1 MFNQLKN
8 PGFKTSLIRNSFIQ
22 VVWWILF
29 YPGFF
34 SSDSFSAVDMAK
46 TGNLTNAFTA
56 SWALYVRL
64 FSFHGN
70 AIGLLTL
77 INGLILVFAVTR
89 FSYAIFSEKNAA
101 ISSFLL
107 TLTPVVVGM
116 GITLWH
122 DILMTA
128 GLLLVVA
135 FMTNLHQSKTI
146 SKSDVL
152 WELILGSFLITFKPN
167 GLPTLLVFSLIFIVF
182 NRLKTSIKA
191 ILVSI
196 VTVAAVTFVG
206 SSLILGLAPINNYFA
221 QEWMRNDISCF
232 ANTAAGAGFVEANLQ
247 NIGNTEAWRS
257 VAACTFLNNAKITT
271 EQKIQAQKYVPA
283 AWFKLLKS
291 EPLFLLETHLKRN
304 AYLNPIPVFGISTQP
319 FLHSTIEFKG
329 NGIDWAFPKLAEVA
343 RAPMR
348 VWNAIRVIT
357 GWAGMWVLI
366 TFVLLI
372 KYKKRALL
380 PAHLMSISLI
390 GVLFIFAPIP
400 DGRYALFV
408 LIVGQLALLGKLVEW
423 AQTGSNCRPSD

>member
-1 MFNQLKN
+1 MINLRRDSSFRA
-8 PGFKTSLIRNSFIQ
+8 SLIRNWLIQ
-22 VVWWILF
+22 ITWWILF
-29 YPGFF
+29 FPGFF

-56 SWALYVRL
+56 SWALYVWL

-89 FSYAIFSEKNAA
+89 FSYAILNEKSAA
-101 ISSFLL
+101 ISSFSL
-107 TLTPVVVGM
+107 TLTPMVVGM

-128 GLLLVVA
+128 GLLLVVT
-135 FMTNLHQSKTI
+135 FMTNLQQSKTI
-146 SKSDVL
+146 SKSGVL
-152 WELILGSFLITFKPN
+152 WELILGSILISFRPN
-167 GLPTLLVFSLIFIVF
+167 GLPTLLVFSVIFSVF
-182 NRLKTSIKA
+182 VRSKTSLKV
-191 ILVSI
+191 LLTSTMV
-196 VTVAAVTFVG
+196 VASVTFVG
-206 SSLILGLAPINNYFA
+206 SNLILGLSPINNYFA

-232 ANTAAGAGFVEANLQ
+232 ANTAAGAGFVEAQ
-247 NIGNTEAWRS
+247 IPNIGNTEAWRS
-257 VAACTFLNNAKITT
+257 VAACTFLNNAEITT
-271 EQKIQAQKYVPA
+271 EQKIQAQRYVPV

-304 AYLNPIPVFGISTQP
+304 AYLNPIPVFGISSEP
-319 FLHSTIEFKG
+319 FLHSTIEFKD
-329 NGIDWAFPKLAEVA
+329 NGIEWAFPKLAEVA

-348 VWNAIRVIT
+348 VWNAMRGIT
-357 GWAGMWVLI
+357 GWAGLWVLV

-380 PAHLMSISLI
+380 PALLMSISLI

-400 DGRYALFV
+400 DGRYALFA

-423 AQTGSNCRPSD
+423 AQTGSNCRPMD